1 MSRSTARASSADAPR
16 QTSAGRQRQSQVA
29 ALALIV
35 VLIRSTQDEVRLYP
49 ARHQPLPPKA
59 VAEN

>member
-1 MSRSTARASSADAPR
+1 
-16 QTSAGRQRQSQVA
+16 VA